1 MLSIPNKRILQGPS
15 MIIDAKNFK
24 HIFEAIQFRQF
35 HDRLHHVK
43 VTLNRAYLD
52 RLEQFLQDLPEAE
65 LKLFALDP
73 TTTCSTI
80 RQMVSYPLACK
91 AFAYILEEGV
101 KTFIEI
107 VQGPLVGFPL
117 ATYQQQEVLVQEKL
131 KSADNTSKEVKGNED
146 YTTHAGD
153 TLSYMLGLSPIPR
166 FNCFQS
172 SIGPE
177 EPIGPRL
184 SREVL
189 EQENHSLPSSIEN
202 GA

>member
-1 MLSIPNKRILQGPS
+1 
-15 MIIDAKNFK
+15 MIIDAKNCR

-35 HDRLHHVK
+35 HDSLQHVK
-43 VTLNRAYLD
+43 VALNRAYAY
-52 RLEQFLQDLPEAE
+52 RLEQFLADLPEAE
-65 LKLFALDP
+65 RKLFALDP

-80 RQMVSYPLACK
+80 RKMVSYPLACK

-101 KTFIEI
+101 QTFVEI
-107 VQGPLVGFPL
+107 VQGPLLGFPVC
-117 ATYQQQEVLVQEKL
+117 TYQQQEVLVQEKL
-131 KSADNTSKEVKGNED
+131 GIADNTIKEEKGNED